1 MIKYEIPG
9 REDIVIENLV
19 LDYNGTIAYNGKLI
33 DNVEKLLNDLHFLNI
48 YILTAD
54 TYGTVEEECKNIN
67 GRILTFPK
75 ENAGEEKRKIIR
87 EIGGDKTI
95 VMGNGFNDIPM
106 FKESILSI
114 GIIEGEGISG
124 ELLLNSDI
132 VVNSII
138 DGIKL
143 ISDPNKIK
151 ATLRN

>member
-54 TYGTVEEECKNIN
+54 NYGTVEEECKNIN